1 MSGHVSV
8 LLQECLDGLNLRED
22 GIYVDA
28 TLGRG
33 GHSSCILKQ
42 CPKGHLYAFDRDAQA
57 IEQSREPGGNRQQF
71 YMHSF
76 TVFHDERKTQR
87 TGDPAGGRHPDGSRR
102 IQPSA

>member
-57 IEQSREPGGNRQQF
+57 IEQSRERLAAIGSNFTCIHSQF
-71 YMHSF
+71 SMMKEKLSELGIRR
-76 TVFHDERKTQR
+76 V
-87 TGDPAGGRHPDGSRR
+87 DG
-102 IQPSA
+102 ILMDLGV